1 MATFGFQP
9 PHPAHST
16 RKRPCALH
24 HPSLLPHT
32 LGMWV
37 LMREGGIPPC
47 WHHFGAHTVGP
58 LFPTPPHNHIIIPGT
73 GTHSIQSHSCPWGGY
88 TRLPHGTWES
98 KPLPPTPGEPP
109 LPHLHCFNF
118 SGEGNGRE
126 KEKHQKTKRKKKKKP
141 TERKRRR
148 IGQKMNK
155 YFNLRR
161 NHSE

>member
-1 MATFGFQP
+1 MATFGVQP

-37 LMREGGIPPC
+37 LMRRGAFLLAGITL
-47 WHHFGAHTVGP
+47 G
-58 LFPTPPHNHIIIPGT
+58 HIQWD
-73 GTHSIQSHSCPWGGY
+73 HSS
-88 TRLPHGTWES
+88 RLPHTTTSSSQAQGPIAS
-98 KPLPPTPGEPP
+98 SPTPVHGVDIPGSP
-109 LPHLHCFNF
+109 MAHGSPSHCPQPQV
-118 SGEGNGRE
+118 SPRCHISTVSISQERGMEGKKKN
-126 KEKHQKTKRKKKKKP
+126 TKKPKGKKKKP

-148 IGQKMNK
+148 IAQKMNK